1 MNTQINVRVPDSL
14 LDSAKD
20 YAEKH
25 GYGNVQNFIRETMRE
40 KMFDEPSVTAEE
52 LKLVTKLI
60 KASREKDLFGTEEE
74 LFEKLK

>member
-40 KMFDEPSVTAEE
+40 KVFDEPSVTAEE

>member
-20 YAEKH
+20 YAEKY

>member
-14 LDSAKD
+14 LDSAKE

-40 KMFDEPSVTAEE
+40 KMFDEASITAEE
-52 LKLVTKLI
+52 LKLVKALL
-60 KASREKDLFGTEEE
+60 KASKDNNLYGTEEE

>member
-1 MNTQINVRVPDSL
+1 MNTQINVRVPDNL
-14 LDSAKD
+14 LDSAKE

-52 LKLVTKLI
+52 LKLVKTLI
-60 KASREKDLFGTEEE
+60 KASREKNLYGTEEE